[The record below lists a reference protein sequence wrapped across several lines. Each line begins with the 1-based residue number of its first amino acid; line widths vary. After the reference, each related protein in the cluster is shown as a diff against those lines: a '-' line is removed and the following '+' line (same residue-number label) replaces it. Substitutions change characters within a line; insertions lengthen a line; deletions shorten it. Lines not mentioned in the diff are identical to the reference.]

1 MNLFIGPVLR
11 NSCKLNKEKLKKIL
25 EKYKEINPII
35 IYLKSRKEDILERRK
50 EDRED
55 YSMLQEK
62 FESLNNRYEQ
72 VMDLI
77 SNYLKVLEINT
88 SEKSIEEM
96 FRMMEK
102 EINEYNIC
110 REYIER

>member
-50 EDRED
+50 EDMED

-102 EINEYNIC
+102 EINEHNIC

>member
-35 IYLKSRKEDILERRK
+35 IYLKSRK

>member
-25 EKYKEINPII
+25 EKYKEINTII

-50 EDRED
+50 EDKED
-55 YSMLQEK
+55 YRMLQEK

-96 FRMMEK
+96 FGMMEK
-102 EINEYNIC
+102 EINEHNIC